1 MQPTP
6 TSIESLSHLVSEIRM
21 RAIGSQRFIV
31 AIAGPPG
38 GGKSTLV
45 DELREKLSSTYG
57 PVPVV
62 PMDGYH
68 LDNAILAANGHLDR
82 KGAPF
87 TFDVSG
93 YRAVI
98 QRLREEN
105 GGDVVVPLFDR
116 ELDLARAGAAIV
128 PAESQVVLTEGNYL
142 LLDEAPWNKLG
153 SLFDLTVMIDVDRAV
168 LEQRLVKRWL
178 DHGHDRDA
186 AERRA
191 RDNDMVN
198 VDLVLSG
205 SGAPDLLWRN

>member
-1 MQPTP
+1 MQPTS
-6 TSIESLSHLVSEIRM
+6 TSIESLSQLVSEIRM

-38 GGKSTLV
+38 AGKSTLV
-45 DELREKLSSTYG
+45 EEVRQKLAETYG

-68 LDNAILAANGHLDR
+68 LDNAILTDRGQLGR

-87 TFDVSG
+87 TFDVDG
-93 YRAVI
+93 YRAMI
-98 QRLREEN
+98 ERLREDD
-105 GGDVVVPLFDR
+105 GSDVMVPLFDR
-116 ELDLARAGAAIV
+116 TLDLARAGAGLV
-128 PAESQVVLTEGNYL
+128 PAESRIILTEGNYL
-142 LLDEAPWNKLG
+142 LLDETPWSSLA
-153 SLFDLTVMIDVDRAV
+153 SLFDLTVMIDVDRAE
-168 LEQRLVKRWL
+168 LEKRLIGRWL

-198 VDLVLSG
+198 AECVISG
-205 SGAPDLLWRN
+205 SRPPDIRWHS